1 MCSPVLQWL
10 ILCVV
15 SLDHRM
21 PRWRVKHCFGYFNED
36 IFGCDSHVYQET
48 DYNRIFVY
56 LYIMFVHTCIYPT
69 SSVSLENLNCFSGNL
84 NCFSGKPRTSFLT
97 HDPAIHYPVIRLKLL
112 SSEHFTRGNLRWIC
126 GARKKLESF
135 KFSNKTPLGDNYCL
149 CLFIYTHTY
158 HTYTHTHTHTHDPHT
173 YTYHTH
179 THMHT
184 THAHTH
190 TYQCTH
196 AHIHTHT
203 YCTYTHTHTTHT
215 LTHTLHIHTTHTHT
229 PHTHMHHDLDTTA

>member
-1 MCSPVLQWL
+1 MANWTSFFFSKKKCSPVLWWL

-21 PRWRVKHCFGYFNED
+21 PRWLVKHCFGYFNQD
-36 IFGCDSHVYQET
+36 IIQSHVYQET

-69 SSVSLENLNCFSGNL
+69 SSVSLENL

-135 KFSNKTPLGDNYCL
+135 KFANKTPSGDNYCL

-158 HTYTHTHTHTHDPHT
+158 HTYTHTHT
-173 YTYHTH
+173 TH
-179 THMHT
+179 T
-184 THAHTH
+184 
-190 TYQCTH
+190 
-196 AHIHTHT
+196 
-203 YCTYTHTHTTHT
+203 
-215 LTHTLHIHTTHTHT
+215 HIHTTHTHTCIPHMHTHIRTTRTYTHTYILHIHTHTHTPHT
-229 PHTHMHHDLDTTA
+229 PHTHMHHDLETTT